1 MPRLFGFIGN
11 RSDFGSRVLDVEA
24 DALRTHARGDRLG
37 WGVGFYQAAEVL
49 LRRRP
54 TDDRAVIDVAG
65 LTRDVR
71 TDILIGNVR
80 DTPFGEPCTQ
90 NTQPFRYRNWL
101 FGQAGT
107 VAKFERLR
115 DRLVESIPDFLRG
128 NVRGDTDAE
137 LVFFLYLSFLHD
149 AGKLRGTTPAATATE
164 ALRGTLSL
172 MDRLSSEEGA
182 DDAGP
187 LGIIVSNGEYLAG
200 ITRGAA
206 MAYRVVS
213 GQNDIEA
220 LLPDD
225 GLRRRRLP
233 DLALVRFTILAT
245 GFPEPK
251 PGWTT
256 LPDRSTVQLGRLE
269 EPVVE
274 GF

>member
-24 DALRTHARGDRLG
+24 DALRTNVRGERLG
-37 WGVGFYQAAEVL
+37 WGVGFYQAGEVL

-54 TDDRAVIDVAG
+54 MDDRSSIDVAA

-71 TDILIGNVR
+71 TDVLIGNVR
-80 DTPFGEPCTQ
+80 GTSFGEPCTQ
-90 NTQPFRYRNWL
+90 NTQPFRHRNWL
-101 FGQAGT
+101 FAQSGT
-107 VAKFERLR
+107 VNHFDRLRERLA
-115 DRLVESIPDFLRG
+115 ESIPDFLLG
-128 NVRGDTDAE
+128 NVRGDTDGE
-137 LVFFLYLSFLHD
+137 LLFFLYLSFLHD
-149 AGKLRGTTPAATATE
+149 AGKLRGNTAPEMATE

-172 MDRLSSEEGA
+172 IDRLSNEEGA

-187 LGIIVSNGEYLAG
+187 IGIIVSNGEYLAG
-200 ITRGAA
+200 VTRGAA
-206 MAYRVVS
+206 MAYRVIS

-233 DLALVRFTILAT
+233 DLALVRFTILAS

-256 LPDRSTVQLGRLE
+256 LPDRSTVLLGRLD

-274 GF
+274 TF